1 MTAISSKNECQFFQ
15 NGYVGVIRQARPQ
28 DGSKLACRNRNQ
40 TKSGTTDGAL
50 MKRTELVLGLLI
62 VISGVGLFVL
72 TRRTAE
78 QTQPA
83 RPQPA
88 RLTATAS
95 EVPLP
100 TISFAHD
107 RTNAAAPPVPRLAQA
122 PLPQAQNNQPA
133 NSGNDLEDPDAR
145 DALALVG
152 VDAAADVYWL
162 DAIFDPT
169 LPDNERADL
178 MEDLNEVGFDDPKNL
193 TADDLPMI
201 LSRLELIDAILP
213 SVDPFMSPHLLE
225 AQKDLSNM
233 LATATSAQ

>member
-1 MTAISSKNECQFFQ
+1 
-15 NGYVGVIRQARPQ
+15 
-28 DGSKLACRNRNQ
+28 
-40 TKSGTTDGAL
+40 
-50 MKRTELVLGLLI
+50 MKRIELVLGLLI
-62 VISGVGLFVL
+62 VIFGVGLFVL

-78 QTQPA
+78 QT
-83 RPQPA
+83 
-88 RLTATAS
+88 TAVQTSHAPPIVTAS

-100 TISFAHD
+100 SINFAQD
-107 RTNAAAPPVPRLAQA
+107 APRTNASARPNRRAQA
-122 PLPQAQNNQPA
+122 PQPAAQNNQPA
-133 NSGNDLEDPDAR
+133 NPGNELEDPDAR

-162 DAIFDPT
+162 DAIFDDT

-201 LSRLELIDAILP
+201 MNRLALIDAILP
-213 SVDPFMSPHLLE
+213 DSDPFMSPHLLE

>member
-1 MTAISSKNECQFFQ
+1 
-15 NGYVGVIRQARPQ
+15 
-28 DGSKLACRNRNQ
+28 
-40 TKSGTTDGAL
+40 
-50 MKRTELVLGLLI
+50 MKRIELVLGLLI
-62 VISGVGLFVL
+62 VIFGVGLFVL

-78 QTQPA
+78 QTLPA
-83 RPQPA
+83 SPPQPSP
-88 RLTATAS
+88 TVTAS

-100 TISFAHD
+100 SITFAQD
-107 RTNAAAPPVPRLAQA
+107 TPTRPATRRAQ
-122 PLPQAQNNQPA
+122 PQPQNNQPA
-133 NSGNDLEDPDAR
+133 NPGNELQDPDAR

-162 DAIFDPT
+162 DAIFDT
-169 LPDNERADL
+169 SLPDNEREDL

-201 LSRLELIDAILP
+201 MNRLALIDAILP
-213 SVDPFMSPHLLE
+213 DSDPFMSPHLLE

>member
-1 MTAISSKNECQFFQ
+1 
-15 NGYVGVIRQARPQ
+15 
-28 DGSKLACRNRNQ
+28 
-40 TKSGTTDGAL
+40 

-62 VISGVGLFVL
+62 VISGLGLFVL
-72 TRRTAE
+72 TRRTADE
-78 QTQPA
+78 TAPVQSQRAAP
-83 RPQPA
+83 
-88 RLTATAS
+88 TATAS

-100 TISFAHD
+100 SITFAQD
-107 RTNAAAPPVPRLAQA
+107 APRTNASARPNRRAQA

-225 AQKDLSNM
+225 AQKDLSKM